1 MDLKLDIERINAEL
15 SDDFVLLYKLHPQT
29 AKRFSLSAE
38 ERENMRISCSISQ
51 KMCESTSQCAL
62 LIC

>member
-1 MDLKLDIERINAEL
+1 MDLKLDIERMNAEL
-15 SDDFVLLYKLHPQT
+15 ADDFVLLYKLHPQT

-38 ERENMRISCSISQ
+38 EREKYETSCSISQ
-51 KMCESTSQCAL
+51 KMCESTSPCAR

>member
-1 MDLKLDIERINAEL
+1 MDLKLDIERMNAEL

-51 KMCESTSQCAL
+51 KMCESTSPCAR